1 MIKIEMDT
9 VADFHE
15 AVGANVEIIKENLAL
30 EAELALKDAEMN
42 QLRKESYE
50 ADDKVRSLQFKL
62 AAMDV
67 ELKAALV
74 KVPPELGGMG
84 MIDVLRSIIS
94 DTVSGHRISI
104 IKNIRQVTRLG
115 LKESM
120 NLVDDGLAEGKRMKQ
135 AEAPVAPPTIAEGPR
150 YLPIG
155 DRLSHVYGAD
165 GKPETV
171 MSDAQGTEGDP
182 YPQQ

>member
-15 AVGANVEIIKENLAL
+15 AVGANVDIIKENLAL
-30 EAELALKDAEMN
+30 RGELALHEVEMD

-67 ELKAALV
+67 ELKATLV

-84 MIDVLRSIIS
+84 MLDVLKNIIS
-94 DTVSGHRISI
+94 DTVSESRISI
-104 IKNIRQVTRLG
+104 IKDVRQATRLG

-120 NLVDDGLAEGKRMKQ
+120 NLVDAGLAEGKKRL
-135 AEAPVAPPTIAEGPR
+135 AEKRAERGQDFESPTVTV
-150 YLPIG
+150 

-165 GKPETV
+165 GQPETV
-171 MSDAQGTEGDP
+171 ISDAQGTEGSNP
-182 YPQQ
+182 NPFPQQ